1 MPDFMT
7 LEMDWHQFGRRLY
20 GSGLG
25 LDYGT
30 ETILYMQTYN
40 RAIVIKFKN
49 CLLAYTFIQTR
60 ILLIFYCYFLLKHKY
75 VGMFYKITVLDHSC
89 TRTLNAKVINAFKW
103 IQYCVSYN
111 RNPSAISSEIVIF

>member
-40 RAIVIKFKN
+40 RAIVIN
-49 CLLAYTFIQTR
+49 SRIVCLHTLSY
-60 ILLIFYCYFLLKHKY
+60 KH
-75 VGMFYKITVLDHSC
+75 
-89 TRTLNAKVINAFKW
+89 
-103 IQYCVSYN
+103 VSY
-111 RNPSAISSEIVIF
+111 